1 MPKRVPPDQ
10 RKNLDWQR
18 VILPYAITVV
28 ESYHTEVTLRQLFY
42 RLMSLPH
49 GHPAKIPNTDNAY
62 SLLSRTSAEWRRR
75 GEFPVLLDAGAR
87 VVQPACWD
95 SPLDAVEAMRDQYR
109 RDRTERQHYQLWLGV
124 EKDGQVAQLQS
135 WFWDTGIPILPL
147 GGQGTQG
154 TIDMI
159 RPLVEDDGRPAIL
172 LYAGDHDP
180 SGWRI
185 LQSFVDRTGWWAN
198 PELPEWNPAEMPEN
212 RGWVLDH
219 HGKPKAPVPNYDRYR
234 KYRVA
239 LQPEQCVEYGLPRN
253 SAKEK
258 DPNLPAFLA
267 NYEHTL
273 SDAEAENGCGV
284 QIEMDALD
292 PNDLR
297 QLFTDA
303 IDQFWNGDAYD
314 AVLEAEQPERE
325 HADLIAQITERYTV
339 DELRDLLRSED

>member
-1 MPKRVPPDQ
+1 M
-10 RKNLDWQR
+10 
-18 VILPYAITVV
+18 PYARTIV
-28 ESYHTEVTLRQLFY
+28 ESYTTDVTLRQLFY
-42 RLMSLPH
+42 RLVSLPH

-62 SLLSRTSAEWRRR
+62 SLLSRTSAEWRRV
-75 GEFPVLLDAGAR
+75 GTFPDLADQGAQ
-87 VVQPACWD
+87 VFPASGSV
-95 SPLDAVEAMRDQYR
+95 SPGQAIESLRRWYR
-109 RDRTERQHYQLWLGV
+109 RDRTEGQEYQVWLGV
-124 EKDGQVAQLQS
+124 EKVGMVNQLRS
-135 WFWDTGIPILPL
+135 WFRSDRGLPILAL
-147 GGQGTQG
+147 GGQATQG
-154 TIDMI
+154 LIDEL
-159 RPLVEDDGRPAIL
+159 RRDVEADGRPAIL

-198 PELPEWNPAEMPEN
+198 PELPDWNPADMPEN

-258 DPNLPAFLA
+258 DSNLPAFLA
-267 NYEHTL
+267 NYAHTL
-273 SDAEAENGCGV
+273 DDVEAENGCGV
-284 QIEMDALD
+284 QIEMDALE

-303 IDQFWNGDAYD
+303 VEQFWDDEAYD
-314 AVLEAEQPERE
+314 AVIEDEDDDRE
-325 HADLIAQITERYTV
+325 HIDLLTQIAERYTA
-339 DELRDLLRSED
+339 DELRGLLA